1 MSAVADAIK
10 KVATGPHL
18 SKDLSLEESREA
30 MLEILSGE
38 VDPVRMAVMLIAL
51 RMKRETDEEN
61 LGLLLAIQEK
71 TGQHPLDVDNVMLLS
86 DPFNGFS
93 RHCPIAAFLPAV
105 MAACGLPAL
114 SQGVY
119 QMAPKFGVTHA
130 QVLEAAGVNIQ
141 LTVAEAAEQLNH
153 ADTGWAYLDQAITTP
168 SLFALQDLRRLMIK
182 RPSLATLEKLVMP
195 VKAKKT
201 HLQIGFVHKAYP
213 PVLAYLAKQ
222 SGFDSALIVRGLEGG
237 IVPTLRET
245 SDNFLLIDGALKP
258 CSLDPQAFGVD
269 QQTRGV
275 MPDLDQLTAAES
287 AQRGIAALQGEK
299 GVAYD
304 LLVYGAAMA
313 LWHCGLVSDQNRA
326 GDLVRKSLDSG
337 NAFAAFEKGR
347 TK

>member
-1 MSAVADAIK
+1 
-10 KVATGPHL
+10 
-18 SKDLSLEESREA
+18 
-30 MLEILSGE
+30 
-38 VDPVRMAVMLIAL
+38 
-51 RMKRETDEEN
+51 
-61 LGLLLAIQEK
+61 
-71 TGQHPLDVDNVMLLS
+71 
-86 DPFNGFS
+86 
-93 RHCPIAAFLPAV
+93 

-326 GDLVRKSLDSG
+326 GDLVRKCLDSG